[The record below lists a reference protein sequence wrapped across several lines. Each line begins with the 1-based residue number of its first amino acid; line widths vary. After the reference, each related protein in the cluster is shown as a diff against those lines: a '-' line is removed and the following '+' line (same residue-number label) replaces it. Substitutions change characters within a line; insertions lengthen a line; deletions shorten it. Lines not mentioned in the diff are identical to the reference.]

1 MWTRLENAART
12 LFDIV
17 KGAVQSFG
25 DDRAS
30 RMAAAVAY
38 RTMFTLAPLLLIAVF
53 ALSLVAGDDTT
64 ARTEIL
70 TQVEDIA
77 GESVSEALGTFLD
90 SVARSG
96 DTAGIVGF
104 ALLLW
109 TGSSLFLELQQDLN
123 DIFGLPT
130 EKISGVVRVVR
141 QRLIGFAWSLS
152 LGVILIVIWLINA
165 VWRYLGDLVPEDFA
179 VGHRLIGIFAPLV
192 SLMLL
197 PPVFAL
203 CFETLTRID
212 VQKKALWWGSLFT
225 TVAFLAASY
234 AGGLYFQFTGQD
246 AAGIAGSI
254 FVVLLLAFILSAVFF
269 FGAEV
274 TKTLED
280 YWTTGRIGPE
290 EDRPVEPIVAQ
301 PKPSVST
308 SAAAAFLLG
317 LLVGRR
323 RKD

>member
-1 MWTRLENAART
+1 MWSKIKDAAKT
-12 LFDIV
+12 LFEIL
-17 KGAVQSFG
+17 KGAAQRFG

-38 RTMFTLAPLLLIAVF
+38 RAMFTLAPLLLIAVF
-53 ALSLVAGDDTT
+53 ALSLVAADDTS
-64 ARTEIL
+64 ARDQIL
-70 TQVEDIA
+70 TQVEEIG
-77 GESVSEALGTFLD
+77 GESVSSALETFLD
-90 SVARSG
+90 SVSRTG

-130 EKISGVVRVVR
+130 KKISGLLRMVR

-152 LGVILIVIWLINA
+152 LGVILIVVWLINA
-165 VWRYLGDLVPEDFA
+165 VWRYLGDVVPEDFVIA
-179 VGHRLIGIFAPLV
+179 HRLIGIFAPLA
-192 SLMLL
+192 SLILL

-203 CFETLTRID
+203 SFETLTRID
-212 VQKKALWWGSLFT
+212 VPRRALWWGSGFT
-225 TVAFLAASY
+225 TIAFLAASY
-234 AGGLYFQFTGQD
+234 AGGLYFQLTDQN
-246 AAGIAGSI
+246 AASIAGSI
-254 FVVLLLAFILSAVFF
+254 FIILLLAFILSAVFF

-274 TKTLED
+274 TKTLGD
-280 YWTTGRIGPE
+280 YWTTGRIGPADDGAPE
-290 EDRPVEPIVAQ
+290 AVVAV
-301 PKPSVST
+301 PGPSVPT
-308 SAAAAFLLG
+308 SAVVAFVLG